1 MKNKLLS
8 SKTTISA
15 VIGKI
20 IVFFSFLFLV
30 LLPFHLVIKNSI
42 NGPIGTY
49 WKEFIVGILF
59 ILSLLILV
67 IDRIKI
73 INFKSQLVFSILLY
87 LGYIGLRL
95 ILDGLSTVQWWGFY
109 SSIMYLPIFF
119 VILIILNK
127 YPHLIRLY
135 LKGIV
140 VAMSLVALGG
150 VIEFVIDKALWP
162 SVELTTR
169 QGFSDM
175 YIYAT
180 KIRRVYFVFDSP
192 TTLANTLALV
202 MPIAIFLFITEEKKI
217 QKIAY
222 GVSLLL
228 MVAAIIFT
236 FSRGIWVAIIFTI
249 LLFVIYLV
257 VKKGNKKLIFTTV
270 GVFFVSLI
278 IFFLIL
284 SSVVN
289 KNFSYETYTFELNNQ
304 NYKTLLLDNSL
315 SLFNAEWIDNGAK
328 FQDWTIFDPIENKND
343 TRKVL
348 YMHPISE
355 EIQSELVTDIKLPE
369 NPLLRFS
376 IALSPEIWDS
386 SKGDGVTFK
395 IYVEDMGNQNQSK
408 FIFNRYINP
417 KLNPNERRWRNYI
430 VDLSEWSNEDIRL
443 HLFTDSGPQKD
454 VLYDWAGWADL
465 ELGQENSFSRSIT
478 QQKIT
483 SPIITHV
490 KSIVD
495 WANDETNRDRLWAWN
510 SGISSWL
517 ENPIFGKGLGTTGV
531 AALNTNPEKAIVT
544 ESQLLKSLVETGI
557 PGLVLFIFVWYEIFR
572 TILVL
577 LKSRLER
584 ENKLLVLAFAASFI
598 IIFIEGIVYQNLEV
612 KQVNAYFWFF
622 VGVLSY
628 LYLIRSK
635 TAEIDLNEE

>member
-1 MKNKLLS
+1 MKNNLLS

-30 LLPFHLVIKNSI
+30 LLPFHLVIKNTI

-49 WKEFIVGILF
+49 WKEIIVGILF

-67 IDRIKI
+67 IDRIRI
-73 INFKSQLVFSILLY
+73 INFKSQLVFSIILY

-95 ILDGLSTVQWWGFY
+95 FLDGLSTLQWWGFY
-109 SSIMYLPIFF
+109 ISILYLPIFF

-150 VIEFVIDKALWP
+150 VIEFIIDKALWP
-162 SVELTTR
+162 SVELTMR
-169 QGFSDM
+169 QGFPDM

-228 MVAAIIFT
+228 MLAAIIFT

-270 GVFFVSLI
+270 GVFFVLLI

-289 KNFSYETYTFELNNQ
+289 KNFGYETYTFELNNQ

-315 SLFNAEWIDNGAK
+315 SLFNAEWIDKDIK
-328 FQDWTIFDPIENKND
+328 FQEWTIFDPIENKND
-343 TRKVL
+343 LRKVL
-348 YMHPISE
+348 YMHPVSE
-355 EIQSELVTDIKLPE
+355 EVQSEFVTEINLPE

-386 SKGDGVTFK
+386 SNGDGVTFK
-395 IYVEDMGNQNQSK
+395 IYIEDMGNPNQSK

-430 VDLSEWSNEDIRL
+430 MDLSEWSNEDIRL
-443 HLFTDSGPQKD
+443 HLITDSGPNKD
-454 VLYDWAGWADL
+454 ILYDWAGWADL
-465 ELGQENSFSRSIT
+465 ELGQANSYT
-478 QQKIT
+478 QDFMRPKNA
-483 SPIITHV
+483 SPILTHI

-495 WANDETNRDRLWAWN
+495 WANDETNRDRIWAWN
-510 SGISSWL
+510 SGLSSWL
-517 ENPIFGKGLGTTGV
+517 ENPIIGKGLGTTGV

-557 PGLVLFIFVWYEIFR
+557 PGFVLFIFVWYEIFR
-572 TILVL
+572 TIRKL
-577 LKSRLER
+577 LNSNLEN
-584 ENKLLVLAFAASFI
+584 ENKLLVLVFTASFI

-622 VGVLSY
+622 VGVLSF
-628 LYLIRSK
+628 LYLNRNEINR
-635 TAEIDLNEE
+635 IDLDGR